1 MMIKIIPF
9 IVKLCI
15 FNLSYWVLCGALLG
29 INPGAR
35 ISVSLVKVRR
45 NKQIRLLY
53 ITQMTKFTFI
63 LSVWIYISISK
74 LGVSF
79 DIATLI
85 FILHFYIYNRFEVW
99 YYLKILYEAFNRD
112 KYDTFDDYLRSIG
125 YK

>member
-1 MMIKIIPF
+1 MMSNIILF

-15 FNLSYWVLCGALLG
+15 INLLYWVLCGVLLG
-29 INPGAR
+29 INPGSR
-35 ISVSLVKVRR
+35 VRVSWVK
-45 NKQIRLLY
+45 IRGIKPIPLLY
-53 ITQMTKFTFI
+53 ITQMTKFTFV
-63 LSVWIYISISK
+63 LSVWIYVAISK
-74 LGVSF
+74 LGLSF

-85 FILHFYIYNRFEVW
+85 FVLHFYIYNRFEVW

>member
-1 MMIKIIPF
+1 MMSNIILF

-15 FNLSYWVLCGALLG
+15 INLLYWVLCGVLLG

-35 ISVSLVKVRR
+35 VRVSLVK
-45 NKQIRLLY
+45 IRGIKPIPLLY
-53 ITQMTKFTFI
+53 ITQMTKFTFV
-63 LSVWIYISISK
+63 LSVWIYVSISK